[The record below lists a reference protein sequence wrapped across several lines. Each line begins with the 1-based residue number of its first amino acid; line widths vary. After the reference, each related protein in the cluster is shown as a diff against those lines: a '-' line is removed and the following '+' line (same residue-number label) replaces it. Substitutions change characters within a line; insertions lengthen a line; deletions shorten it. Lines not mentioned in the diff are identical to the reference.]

1 MVLRLV
7 IETEVNSTDTEWVR
21 KLLDEKVNS
30 ILISEENFRQSEKG
44 IGQKYNDDLK
54 LPFEIINLN
63 MD

>member
-7 IETEVNSTDTEWVR
+7 IETEVNSTDTGWVR
-21 KLLDEKVNS
+21 KLLDAKVNS
-30 ILISEENFRQSEKG
+30 ILVSEENFRQSEG